1 MGLYAMEVRHTG
13 FPIRAS
19 FYPNASFMN
28 ADTYLVDR
36 IDEQLDWLSSS
47 SKKNKQAYMRYR
59 ISGILLGALITVLAP
74 YAGTQS
80 AISRWVPP
88 VLQIAGAGVAIVGSL
103 LALNQ
108 HQENWLR
115 YRLLKESL
123 EREKMLYLTGS
134 LEAYGSG
141 GEDAFHEFVRRAEAI
156 MAEERTAWSSQISEQ
171 TRSQQNAATL
181 PPGNPPPEQADTS
194 IASDSQETG

>member
-1 MGLYAMEVRHTG
+1 MD
-13 FPIRAS
+13 
-19 FYPNASFMN
+19 
-28 ADTYLVDR
+28 ADTYLADR
-36 IDEQLDWLSSS
+36 IDQQLHWLSNS

-74 YAGTQS
+74 YAGTQT
-80 AISRWVPP
+80 AFGRWVPP
-88 VLQIAGAGVAIVGSL
+88 TLQIAGAGVAIVGSL

-134 LEAYGSG
+134 QEVYASG
-141 GEDAFHEFVRRAEAI
+141 GTDALHEFVRRAEAI
-156 MAEERTAWSSQISEQ
+156 MGEERTTWSNQVVAQSKPREQ
-171 TRSQQNAATL
+171 SPAQQSPD
-181 PPGNPPPEQADTS
+181 PPAIKAEPTS
-194 IASDSQETG
+194 P

>member
-1 MGLYAMEVRHTG
+1 MD
-13 FPIRAS
+13 
-19 FYPNASFMN
+19 
-28 ADTYLVDR
+28 ADTYLTDR
-36 IDEQLDWLSSS
+36 IDQQLRWLSNS

-88 VLQIAGAGVAIVGSL
+88 ILQIAGAGVAIVGSL

-115 YRLLKESL
+115 YRLLKEAL
-123 EREKMLYLTGS
+123 EREKLLYLTGS
-134 LEAYGSG
+134 QETYASG
-141 GEDAFHEFVRRAEAI
+141 GADAFHEFVRRAEAI

-171 TRSQQNAATL
+171 GKSQQQAATL
-181 PPGNPPPEQADTS
+181 PHGKPTPEQANTS
-194 IASDSQETG
+194 TVPSDSQAIS